1 MCAYSLRHLRRKN
14 SCKPDQPLGC
24 SAVWRFWKGQRE
36 NGENNCVYNHQLMVF
51 RDREMRAEGKDFQ
64 KAKDIKRSSNGRKT
78 ILKRVAMY

>member
-1 MCAYSLRHLRRKN
+1 
-14 SCKPDQPLGC
+14 
-24 SAVWRFWKGQRE
+24 
-36 NGENNCVYNHQLMVF
+36 MVF